1 MANSTHSIGFRRL
14 MDAVLKNVSEPLQSR
29 LFDTWITGEDT
40 PDAGRQIATDL
51 LLIATSLHVKKQSLT
66 HGQYAFLGDLYDH
79 CLHKERGDTVDQHK
93 KRLIDLV
100 TENEFYWEP
109 PISSLN
115 LLRGYDAVSKTTVA
129 PMYKDLLLKI
139 VTVTLT
145 HVEKPTAVD
154 NQILS
159 DYEQLWTE
167 IVTATRTPA
176 KRVHPD
182 SSPLI
187 ADINRAVLEL
197 VVPAREV
204 IKAVDELQRMPG
216 LKDTEGFIR
225 KSFTNYCAQAILADS
240 HVDQKELELFH
251 DLAPTL
257 MFFGKQGSIQNL
269 QEAFQRASKNI
280 EPNETPL
287 LVSILDMYD
296 RSMHTELGARARSLY
311 FRLANTA
318 FKADLTVS
326 ADELEWLEKFKDTLY
341 PHETLE
347 RVEKLVSEDGIEK
360 LPDRPVFGNIS
371 VEQSLEELNASV
383 GLERVK
389 QDMAQLV
396 NFIKVQQMRE
406 QKGLPGSGIPKHF
419 VFCGNPGTGK
429 TSVARILSN
438 IYKALGIFKKG
449 QIVQASRAD
458 LVVEGHPGKSA
469 VKVKDS
475 SFAAIG
481 GVLFIDEANELLQEG
496 VQDPQGKEAVET
508 LVKAIEDRPETIVVI
523 LAGQQDK
530 LERFLNSNTALKTR
544 FNKAF
549 YFDDYSPEQMLEIFQ
564 SFCNRAAFQTSPEVL
579 RLVKSI
585 FEQIH
590 AERSGGFGNA
600 KEVRRIFESII
611 GNQANRIIA
620 LLPVNEEILSTIT
633 EDDVQPLL
641 AALSVRQ

>member
-29 LFDTWITGEDT
+29 LFDTWNAGEDV
-40 PDAGRQIATDL
+40 PDSGRQMATDL
-51 LLIATSLHVKKQSLT
+51 LLIASSLHVKKNGLS

-79 CLHKERGDTVDQHK
+79 CLHKERGSSVEEYK
-93 KRLIDLV
+93 KKLLDLV
-100 TENEFYWEP
+100 TDNEFYWEP
-109 PISSLN
+109 PIASLN
-115 LLRGYDAVSKTTVA
+115 LLRGYDAASKTTIA

-145 HVEKPTAVD
+145 HVEKPTPAD
-154 NQILS
+154 NQLLAEY
-159 DYEQLWTE
+159 DQLWTE
-167 IVTATRTPA
+167 IVTATRTPS

-197 VVPAREV
+197 IVPAKEV

-240 HVDQKELELFH
+240 HVDQKELELFY

-257 MFFGKQGSIQNL
+257 MFFGNQGSIQNL

-326 ADELEWLEKFKDTLY
+326 PDELEWLEKFKDTLY

-347 RVEKLVSEDGIEK
+347 RVEQLVSADGIEK

-371 VEQSLEELNASV
+371 VEQSLEELNNTV
-383 GLERVK
+383 GMDRVK

-406 QKGLPGSGIPKHF
+406 QKGLPGSGVPKHF

-469 VKVKDS
+469 IKVKDS

-481 GVLFIDEANELLQEG
+481 GVLFIDEANELLHEG

-508 LVKAIEDRPETIVVI
+508 LIKAIEDRPETIVVV

-530 LERFLNSNTALKTR
+530 MERFLNSNTALKTR

-564 SFCNRAAFQTSPEVL
+564 SFCSRAAFQTSPNVL
-579 RLVKSI
+579 RLVKSL

-590 AERSGGFGNA
+590 AERGEGFGNA
-600 KEVRRIFESII
+600 KEVRRIFEGII

-633 EDDVQPLL
+633 EEDVQPLIAGL
-641 AALSVRQ
+641 GVRK